1 MSIPASIQPALD
13 VFVARLQT
21 IFGEGLIGVYLTGSL
36 ALGAYYV
43 DKSDIDCT
51 VLLTDA
57 PDEAQQQALREMHR
71 KLQRQYPKAR
81 LEVQYIT
88 PDELG
93 KSPDQISPI
102 LSFHDKRLGRSYLDV
117 NPVTWI
123 VLREQGICLSGR
135 SIKELGIDTTTTELL
150 GYVHA
155 NVDSYWRPW
164 LARASRFSRPLGWI
178 SLSDWAVEWSVAGL
192 SRMLFTLM
200 QEDIASKDDALRF
213 MLDIAPEK
221 HHDILEEAL
230 RVRTGQGGRRYASR
244 FARRRDMLE
253 YMGSVVGRFDSPDGP
268 GYPDGAGLSEA
279 PGGLDGP

>member
-13 VFVARLQT
+13 EFVARLQA
-21 IFGEGLIGVYLTGSL
+21 IFGDSLIGVYLTGSL

-57 PDEAQQQALREMHR
+57 PDEERQQALREIHR
-71 KLQRQYPKAR
+71 ELQRQYPKAR

-93 KSPDQISPI
+93 KSPDQINPI

-135 SIKELGIDTTTTELL
+135 SIKELGIDTTTAELL
-150 GYVHA
+150 TYVRA

-178 SLSDWAVEWSVAGL
+178 ALGDWAVEWGVAGI
-192 SRMLFTLM
+192 SRMLFTLT

-213 MLDIAPEK
+213 MLDAAPGEY
-221 HHDILEEAL
+221 HDILEEAL
-230 RVRTGQGGRRYASR
+230 RVRTGHGGRRYNSV
-244 FARRRDMLE
+244 FRRRREMLSF
-253 YMGSVVGRFDSPDGP
+253 MGYAISHFDTGE
-268 GYPDGAGLSEA
+268 GNHHV
-279 PGGLDGP
+279 